1 MKGRTIPLFG
11 ATPLAASRLESS
23 FLLSSFGLDRLH
35 ILRIAISPTKIQVH
49 LGNLSANRIE
59 IDTFFYFFFP
69 SYFLLELFASEEE
82 SDRGYESFFDCGLTN
97 LGSSFDSSCS
107 ATISAAASS
116 DNTACG
122 FPGARIKKITKY

>member
-59 IDTFFYFFFP
+59 IDTFLFFFH

>member
-23 FLLSSFGLDRLH
+23 FLLSPFGLDRLH

-59 IDTFFYFFFP
+59 IDIFFIFFP
-69 SYFLLELFASEEE
+69 LLISYLNCSHQKKRVIEGMDLSSIVALLILVPLLILPAQPPFLLLLPQTILLVVSQELE
-82 SDRGYESFFDCGLTN
+82 
-97 LGSSFDSSCS
+97 
-107 ATISAAASS
+107 
-116 DNTACG
+116 
-122 FPGARIKKITKY
+122 